1 MVCVSTP
8 TLSVRPPARPRA
20 TGFGRKP
27 SVRIASSMA
36 SRFSGLTV
44 AVPLRMR
51 ETVLGETPAA
61 LATIPSVTVPV
72 PAGVDAVAG
81 ERLRR
86 GGGRVIGEGG
96 GGGGH
101 PPGD

>member
-8 TLSVRPPARPRA
+8 TLSVRPPASPRA

-27 SVRIASSMA
+27 SVRIASSIA

-51 ETVLGETPAA
+51 DTVLGDTPAA
-61 LATIPSVTVPV
+61 LATIPSVTVPE
-72 PAGVDAVAG
+72 PDEVDAVLG

-86 GGGRVIGEGG
+86 TGGWFIEEGPDGRAILAV
-96 GGGGH
+96 
-101 PPGD
+101 

>member
-1 MVCVSTP
+1 
-8 TLSVRPPARPRA
+8 
-20 TGFGRKP
+20 
-27 SVRIASSMA
+27 MA

-61 LATIPSVTVPV
+61 LATIPSVTEPV
-72 PAGVDAVAG
+72 PDGVEAVAG

-86 GGGRVIGEGG
+86 AGGWVIGRRAADRAI
-96 GGGGH
+96 
-101 PPGD
+101 PPV

>member
-20 TGFGRKP
+20 TGLGRKP

-51 ETVLGETPAA
+51 DTVLGDTPAA
-61 LATIPSVTVPV
+61 LATIPSVTVPE
-72 PAGVDAVAG
+72 ADELDAVLG

-86 GGGRVIGEGG
+86 TGGWFIEEGSDCRAI
-96 GGGGH
+96 
-101 PPGD
+101 PAV

>member
-1 MVCVSTP
+1 MVGVSP
-8 TLSVRPPARPRA
+8 PPLSVRPPARPRA

-51 ETVLGETPAA
+51 DTVLGDTPAA
-61 LATIPSVTVPV
+61 LATIPSVTDPE
-72 PAGVDAVAG
+72 PDGVDAVLG

-86 GGGRVIGEGG
+86 AGGWFIESRWDGRAI
-96 GGGGH
+96 
-101 PPGD
+101 P

>member
-20 TGFGRKP
+20 TGLGRKP
-27 SVRIASSMA
+27 SVRIASSIA

-61 LATIPSVTVPV
+61 LATMPSVTVLAPV
-72 PAGVDAVAG
+72 ALDAVLG

-86 GGGRVIGEGG
+86 TDGWFIVTGSGG
-96 GGGGH
+96 
-101 PPGD
+101 